1 MRRKIHQKRAAVALI
16 VLTCCFSLYGCPV
29 LVVTGAAVAGGTG
42 TYYYVEGE
50 MRTDYY
56 FSVDGVW
63 SGGRIDHRRHE
74 GTQVE
79 PDSSRT
85 GEIQEATV
93 VAETNDGKVTF
104 RLKYKDKDLT
114 SLGIRVGVMGNE
126 AASKVIHDRV
136 ADNLLKK

>member
-1 MRRKIHQKRAAVALI
+1 MIDRKRAAVALM
-16 VLTCCFSLYGCPV
+16 VLTCCISLYGCPV
-29 LVVTGAAVAGGTG
+29 LVVGGAAVAGGTG

-63 SGGRIDHRRHE
+63 SGVEKTIADRKGRD
-74 GTQVE
+74 VE
-79 PDSSRT
+79 PDKQT
-85 GEIQEATV
+85 DGGKI
-93 VAETNDGKVTF
+93 VAVINDEKVTF

-114 SLGIRVGVMGNE
+114 SLGIRVGAVGTE

>member
-1 MRRKIHQKRAAVALI
+1 MIYKKRAAVALI
-16 VLTCCFSLYGCPV
+16 VLACCFSLYGCPV
-29 LVVTGAAVAGGTG
+29 LVVAGAAVAGGTG

-63 SGGRIDHRRHE
+63 SGVEKTIADMKGRD
-74 GTQVE
+74 VE
-79 PDSSRT
+79 PDKQADGGT
-85 GEIQEATV
+85 I
-93 VAETNDGKVTF
+93 VAVINDEKVTF

-114 SLGIRVGVMGNE
+114 SLGIRVGLMGNE

>member
-1 MRRKIHQKRAAVALI
+1 MIYQKRAAVALI

-29 LVVTGAAVAGGTG
+29 LIVGGAAVAGGTG

-63 SGGRIDHRRHE
+63 SGVEKTIADMKGRD
-74 GTQVE
+74 VE
-79 PDSSRT
+79 PDKQT
-85 GEIQEATV
+85 DGGTI
-93 VAETNDGKVTF
+93 VAVINDEKVTF

-114 SLGIRVGVMGNE
+114 SLGIRVGLMGNE

>member
-1 MRRKIHQKRAAVALI
+1 MIYKKRAAVALI

-63 SGGRIDHRRHE
+63 SGVEKTIADMKGRD
-74 GTQVE
+74 VE
-79 PDSSRT
+79 PDKQADGGT
-85 GEIQEATV
+85 I
-93 VAETNDGKVTF
+93 VAVINDEKVTF
-104 RLKYKDKDLT
+104 KLKYKDKDLT
-114 SLGIRVGVMGNE
+114 SLGIRVGLMGNE

>member
-1 MRRKIHQKRAAVALI
+1 MIYKKRAAVALI

-63 SGGRIDHRRHE
+63 SGVEKTIADMKGRD
-74 GTQVE
+74 VE
-79 PDSSRT
+79 PDKQADGGT
-85 GEIQEATV
+85 I
-93 VAETNDGKVTF
+93 VAVINDEKVTF

-114 SLGIRVGVMGNE
+114 SLGSRVGVMGNE

>member
-1 MRRKIHQKRAAVALI
+1 MIHRKRAAVALI
-16 VLTCCFSLYGCPV
+16 VLACCSSLYGCPF

-50 MRTDYY
+50 LRTDYY

-63 SGGRIDHRRHE
+63 SAVEKTIADMKGRD
-74 GTQVE
+74 VE
-79 PDSSRT
+79 PNKEPD
-85 GEIQEATV
+85 GGKI
-93 VAETNDGKVTF
+93 VAVINDEKVTF

-114 SLGIRVGVMGNE
+114 TLGVRVGLMGNE
-126 AASKVIHDRV
+126 TAAKVIQDRV

>member
-1 MRRKIHQKRAAVALI
+1 MTYKKRAAVALI
-16 VLTCCFSLYGCPV
+16 VLACCFSLYGCPV

-63 SGGRIDHRRHE
+63 SGVEKTIADMKGRD
-74 GTQVE
+74 VE
-79 PDSSRT
+79 PDKQADGGT
-85 GEIQEATV
+85 I
-93 VAETNDGKVTF
+93 VAVINDEKVTF
-104 RLKYKDKDLT
+104 RFKYKDKDLT
-114 SLGIRVGVMGNE
+114 SLGIRVGLMGNE
-126 AASKVIHDRV
+126 AASKVVHDRV

>member
-1 MRRKIHQKRAAVALI
+1 MIHRKRSAVALI
-16 VLTCCFSLYGCPV
+16 VLMCCFSLYGCPF

-63 SGGRIDHRRHE
+63 SAIEKTIADMKGRD
-74 GTQVE
+74 VE
-79 PDSSRT
+79 PDKQT
-85 GEIQEATV
+85 DGGKI
-93 VAETNDGKVTF
+93 VAVINDEKVTF

-114 SLGIRVGVMGNE
+114 TLGIRVGVMGNE

>member
-1 MRRKIHQKRAAVALI
+1 MIYRKRAAVALI
-16 VLTCCFSLYGCPV
+16 VLACCFSLYGCPAAAIGV
-29 LVVTGAAVAGGTG
+29 AAVAGGTG

-63 SGGRIDHRRHE
+63 SAVEKTIADMKGRD
-74 GTQVE
+74 VE
-79 PDSSRT
+79 PDKQPDGGT
-85 GEIQEATV
+85 I
-93 VAETNDGKVTF
+93 VAVLNDEKVTF
-104 RLKYKDKDLT
+104 KLKYKDKDLS
-114 SLGIRVGVMGNE
+114 SLGIRVGLMGNE